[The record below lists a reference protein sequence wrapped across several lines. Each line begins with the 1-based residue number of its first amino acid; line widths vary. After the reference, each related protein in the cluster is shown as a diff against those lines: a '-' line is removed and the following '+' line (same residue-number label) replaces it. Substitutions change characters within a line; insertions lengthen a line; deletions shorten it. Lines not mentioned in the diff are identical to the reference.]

1 MPAMRLVRLAP
12 LVALVACAQ
21 LQNLA
26 GNTPVKPPDPPR
38 IVIANVGLANHPGPE
53 IVARAL
59 CPRVAPG
66 LVCAAIGGTPSRAE
80 LQIGFAVQLDV
91 TNPNPIPLPLVE
103 ALVAFTAYPGGGS
116 RGSAPRGAEA
126 QPEPPSGS
134 GANNLGAV
142 CLSFCDQGANC
153 PMAPDA
159 CTGGGPQIRT
169 ISDFKAAA
177 AGFLVA
183 AATGQVSSDNLK
195 IRTIAPN
202 QTTRVT
208 VALELDPEQVVA
220 LIARFA
226 TAALDQ
232 VKRGSVPK
240 FEIPYSIEGSAWV
253 TVQSFGKIAAGFGPV
268 QGVWVLQ

>member
-1 MPAMRLVRLAP
+1 MRAMRLVRLAP
-12 LVALVACAQ
+12 LIALVACAQ
-21 LQNLA
+21 LQNLT
-26 GNTPVKPPDPPR
+26 GGSPVKPPDPPR
-38 IVIANVGLANHPGPE
+38 IVIANVGLANHPGPA

-66 LVCAAIGGTPSRAE
+66 LVCAAIGGAPSRAE

-103 ALVAFTAYPGGGS
+103 ALVAFTAYPG
-116 RGSAPRGAEA
+116 PT
-126 QPEPPSGS
+126 

-142 CLSFCDQGANC
+142 CLSFCDQGASC

-169 ISDFKAAA
+169 LSDFKAAA

-183 AATGQVSSDNLK
+183 AATGQVSPDNLK

-240 FEIPYSIEGSAWV
+240 FEIPYSVEGSAWV

>member
-1 MPAMRLVRLAP
+1 MRAMRSVRFAP

-26 GNTPVKPPDPPR
+26 GSTGAKPPDPPKF
-38 IVIANVGLANHPGPE
+38 VIASVGLANHPGPDT
-53 IVARAL
+53 VARAL

-66 LVCAAIGGTPSRAE
+66 LVCAALGGAPSPAE
-80 LQIGFAVQLDV
+80 LRIGFAVQLDV
-91 TNPNPIPLPLVE
+91 TNPNTIPLPLVE
-103 ALVAFTAYPGGGS
+103 ALVAFTAYPG
-116 RGSAPRGAEA
+116 P
-126 QPEPPSGS
+126 S

-153 PMAPDA
+153 PMRPDA

-169 ISDFKAAA
+169 IDDFKAAA

-183 AATGQVSSDNLK
+183 AATGQVSPDNLK
-195 IRTIAPN
+195 IRTLAPN

-226 TAALDQ
+226 TTALDQ
-232 VKRGSVPK
+232 VKHGSVPK

-253 TVQSFGKIAAGFGPV
+253 TVQGFGKIAAGFGPV